1 MKWDPMQS
9 HRWTSEVDTVTHLG
23 WHKAKW
29 GTDFHSQCL
38 CYGTAPHG
46 TTRLSLTDLGITGC
60 NTNLSFISWH
70 FHNISLDEEL
80 LAIWERQELR
90 SSISASENY
99 IPFLIWNL
107 NPEQPPSPSKAAHN
121 TGARKFFLGTDG
133 NTVSTMVALT
143 AILNSNTQTT
153 SHGRGL
159 CLPKGLQ
166 IQIYILRFIDTSVYR

>member
-9 HRWTSEVDTVTHLG
+9 QRWTSEVDTATCLG
-23 WHKAKW
+23 GHKAKW

-46 TTRLSLTDLGITGC
+46 TTRLSLTDLGITGY
-60 NTNLSFISWH
+60 NTNLSFTSWH
-70 FHNISLDEEL
+70 FHNISLDELL

-107 NPEQPPSPSKAAHN
+107 NPDQPPSPSKAGH
-121 TGARKFFLGTDG
+121 TLEPGSFFLALMATQW
-133 NTVSTMVALT
+133 VPWLSLT
-143 AILNSNTQTT
+143 AIHNSNTQTT
-153 SHGRGL
+153 SHGRVL
-159 CLPKGLQ
+159 CPPKGL
-166 IQIYILRFIDTSVYR
+166 